1 MHWLANLR
9 LRMKLGLA
17 FGVILALMLLIS
29 AISYGSLNRVSDR
42 YDTAVY
48 HMGEA
53 LFQSQVEID
62 HLDWGNE
69 LSNSFLLT
77 RRFEGEL
84 DPTQCGF
91 GQWYQAFEGS
101 DAYRMASDEFRQ
113 TYHDLEAPHD
123 RLHESAQRIV
133 DANEAGD
140 RARALEIYEEDT
152 LTALSEVRSGLDRFT
167 QILEQ
172 ERETMIHQAD
182 RAAHQAQLAMGGGLG
197 VAVLAALV
205 MAGILVRY
213 FAGSLELLRARTQD
227 MANGRLGGDPLPV
240 SGKDEIGEAM
250 SGFNR
255 MQQDMR
261 KLVHEVMDS
270 AREVASATDQLAAVA
285 EQTQGGVRRQKQE
298 TDQVAT
304 AMNEMTATV
313 AEVARNTQSAAD
325 AASSGDEAARD
336 ATDITH
342 RAASAVDELASE
354 IHSSAD
360 AVRDVARQSEE
371 IGEVLTMIH
380 GITEQTNMLALNAAI
395 EAARAG
401 DQGRGFAVVADEV
414 RTLAGRTQES
424 TVRIQEIIDGL
435 QKGVSGAASAMEAGE
450 QRASGVVDEVHTVSE
465 RLDQLASSI
474 TTIHEMTSQ
483 IASASEE
490 QSQVSEE
497 INRNLQSISTVA
509 DESSTASS
517 QVAAASEQ
525 LSRLAAKLRD
535 QVNRFT
541 D

>member
-1 MHWLANLR
+1 MQWLANLG

-17 FGVILALMLLIS
+17 FGIILALMLLM
-29 AISYGSLNRVSDR
+29 AAVSYGASNRVSDR
-42 YDTAVY
+42 YDTAVER
-48 HMGEA
+48 MGDA
-53 LFQSQVEID
+53 LFQAQIEID

-69 LSNSFLLT
+69 LSNSFVLS
-77 RRFEGEL
+77 RRFRGEL

-101 DAYRMASDEFRQ
+101 NAYRMASDEFRR
-113 TYHDLEAPHD
+113 TFHDLEEPHD

-133 DANEAGD
+133 EANRSGD
-140 RARALEIYEEDT
+140 GERALNIYEADT
-152 LTALSEVRSGLDRFT
+152 LAALGDVRAGLDRFT
-167 QILEQ
+167 ELLDE
-172 ERETMIHQAD
+172 ERRQMIEQAD
-182 RAAHQAQLAMGGGLG
+182 RATHQAQLAMSGGLG
-197 VAVLAALV
+197 VAVLAALIL
-205 MAGILVRY
+205 ASILVRY
-213 FAGSLELLRARTQD
+213 LAGSMELLRARTQD
-227 MANGRLGGDPLPV
+227 MAEGRLGGTPLPV
-240 SGKDEIGEAM
+240 PGRDEIGQAM
-250 SGFNR
+250 TGFNR

-285 EQTQGGVRRQKQE
+285 EQTQGGVRRQKEE

-325 AASSGDEAARD
+325 AASAGDDAARD
-336 ATDITH
+336 ATEITH

-360 AVRDVARQSEE
+360 AVRDVAQQSEE

-380 GITEQTNMLALNAAI
+380 EITEQTNMLALNAAI

-435 QKGVSGAASAMEAGE
+435 QQGVAGAAGAMEAGE
-450 QRASGVVDEVHTVSE
+450 QRATGVVDEVHTVSQ
-465 RLDQLASSI
+465 RLDQLAGSI
-474 TTIHEMTSQ
+474 ATIHEMTSQ

-525 LSRLAAKLRD
+525 LSRLAAMLRE
-535 QVNRFT
+535 QVDRFR